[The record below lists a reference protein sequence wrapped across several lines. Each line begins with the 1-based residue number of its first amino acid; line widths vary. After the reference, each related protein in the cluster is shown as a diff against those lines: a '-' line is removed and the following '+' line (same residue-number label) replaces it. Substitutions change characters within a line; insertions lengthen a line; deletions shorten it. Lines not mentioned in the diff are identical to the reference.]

1 MWTVETSTSKAS
13 ARVVAN
19 AFPFSAEAPTATITT
34 EGVGSLGPVI
44 GFLPGVERDKYGRDV
59 RELGVVVEQCLLMV
73 QGESDNDSISVF
85 LLDDHEIVRKGVGDL
100 VNAEP
105 DMHVVG
111 EAGGFV
117 EALEVVARVTPD
129 VAVLDVRLG
138 DGNGIEVCR
147 QIRSDHPTVACLIL
161 TSFADDQAL
170 IDAAMAGAAGYV
182 LKQIRGNDLVDS
194 IRKVAGGAQLLDSA
208 AVRLGMQ
215 RLKDSDEGR
224 LTELT
229 PQEMRIFDLIG
240 EGYSNRQIADQ
251 LFLAEKTVKNYVS
264 ALFSKLGM
272 TRRTEAAALAARV
285 DERHRRRYD

>member
-1 MWTVETSTSKAS
+1 MGADIEEHV
-13 ARVVAN
+13 
-19 AFPFSAEAPTATITT
+19 
-34 EGVGSLGPVI
+34 
-44 GFLPGVERDKYGRDV
+44 
-59 RELGVVVEQCLLMV
+59 VVVEQCLAMAS
-73 QGESDNDSISVF
+73 GEHDDGTITVF

-105 DMHVVG
+105 DMAVVG
-111 EAGGFV
+111 EAGGFA
-117 EALEVVARVTPD
+117 EALDVVGRVQPD

-147 QIRSDHPTVACLIL
+147 QIRSDYPSIACLIL

-182 LKQIRGNDLVDS
+182 LKQIRGNDLIDS
-194 IRKVAGGAQLLDSA
+194 IRKVASGIQLLDA
-208 AVRLGMQ
+208 AEVRLGMQ

-224 LTELT
+224 LSELT
-229 PQEMRIFDLIG
+229 PQELRIFDLIG
-240 EGYSNRQIADQ
+240 EGHSNRQIADE

-264 ALFSKLGM
+264 ALFAKLGM

-285 DERHRRRYD
+285 DERHRRRFD